1 MVPFL
6 RRCGRLMFV
15 ASLIAML
22 SAGCATPQ
30 DEGDFDVTLV
40 RVDSAKGSE
49 GEFQFVFTLR
59 LQNASPEA
67 IALDGAAHKIYL
79 NGVYVGQGLSNERVD
94 VPRLATTTQQVTV
107 NLSTFRLARA
117 AYRIYDTHK
126 ADYRV
131 ESTLYAV
138 KGIGTRRIRARKEG
152 VVDLDELI
160 PPAGRGIRPASAGP
174 ATN

>member
-1 MVPFL
+1 MLYNYLSMVW
-6 RRCGRLMFV
+6 
-15 ASLIAML
+15 
-22 SAGCATPQ
+22 
-30 DEGDFDVTLV
+30 
-40 RVDSAKGSE
+40 
-49 GEFQFVFTLR
+49 
-59 LQNASPEA
+59 
-67 IALDGAAHKIYL
+67 IYL

-138 KGIGTRRIRARKEG
+138 KGTGTRRIRARKDG

-160 PPAGRGIRPASAGP
+160 PSADRGIRPASGGP

>member
-1 MVPFL
+1 MKLPFPL
-6 RRCGRLMFV
+6 RRLLG
-15 ASLIAML
+15 AL
-22 SAGCATPQ
+22 SVLVLVLAGCATSQ
-30 DEGDFDVTLV
+30 DDGDFDVTLV

-131 ESTLYAV
+131 ASTLYAV
-138 KGIGTRRIRARKEG
+138 KGAGTRRIRARKEG
-152 VVDLDELI
+152 VVDLDALI
-160 PPAGRGIRPASAGP
+160 PPADSGIRPLSAGP